1 MRKLEKKRPPATYGR
16 TQIIGCVFT
25 AEGLRQIA
33 EDIRFYRTN
42 SNFGIRLPLGAP
54 HFACTCMYMYV
65 PRVDP
70 YDRALVA
77 GGLGRWPVAV
87 PHVCIGPGTRAHPT
101 QETRLLCKPALPS
114 AQMRCF
120 LRP

>member
-1 MRKLEKKRPPATYGR
+1 MLESWALWPMGARIIYRIRKPPATHGR

-77 GGLGRWPVAV
+77 GGLGLDLA
-87 PHVCIGPGTRAHPT
+87 
-101 QETRLLCKPALPS
+101 
-114 AQMRCF
+114 
-120 LRP
+120 

>member
-1 MRKLEKKRPPATYGR
+1 
-16 TQIIGCVFT
+16 
-25 AEGLRQIA
+25 
-33 EDIRFYRTN
+33 
-42 SNFGIRLPLGAP
+42 
-54 HFACTCMYMYV
+54 MYMYV

-77 GGLGRWPVAV
+77 GGLRLWPVAV

-101 QETRLLCKPALPS
+101 QETRLLRKRPPEF
-114 AQMRCF
+114 AQMRWF